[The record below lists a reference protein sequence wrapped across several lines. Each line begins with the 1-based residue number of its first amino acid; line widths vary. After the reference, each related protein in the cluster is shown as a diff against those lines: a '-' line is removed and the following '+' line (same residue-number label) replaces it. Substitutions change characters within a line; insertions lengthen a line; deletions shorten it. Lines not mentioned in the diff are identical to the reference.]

1 MYKNIK
7 KLLGSYYYDY
17 KKTVCL
23 SICDIFIGAI
33 PLIIMMYIMIQS
45 IDQHNITVIQIG
57 IYTLVLLVCFIIRK
71 IFLQK
76 NMFKLQK
83 IGCLAIKDLRINI
96 GDHLQKIN
104 LGYFNQKSYGH
115 IIGTLTTE
123 LHDLEVILTHHIS
136 EIFKI
141 SLLGFI
147 LTVFAFVISP
157 YLAIFQLALI
167 VISITIVAV
176 GMKKIEVE
184 GKKNKIAVEGLVS
197 HVVEYIEGIR
207 LFKSFGVVGTNF
219 ERLKKS
225 LTDLKY
231 SNIKTEFALT
241 PNIFIARILIDLSF
255 PMFIILG
262 IHRLT
267 LGQIS
272 TVYFI
277 SFIMINIALSS
288 ILKAGLPRYVL
299 LRYLTLSIENLM
311 RVENQEEMSYLE
323 DNANISSYDI
333 EFNNVTFSYEQNVP
347 VLQNI
352 NFVARNG
359 KTTALIGPSGS
370 GKTTITNLIAR
381 FWDPQEGSV
390 MIGNRDISKINPN
403 ELLKNI
409 SMVFQDVYLLQDTVY
424 ENIRIGNLDAEKK
437 DVIKAAKVANCH
449 SFIMK
454 MENGYDTIVGEGG
467 FTLSAGERQ
476 RISIARALLKNAPIV
491 LLDEATASL
500 DADNEIE
507 IKNAINNLTNN
518 RTVIVIAHRLNSIRD
533 ADKIIVLKD
542 GKILEWGNHNSLI
555 NNKKWYYDMY
565 NQMQI
570 SKGWQV

>member
-7 KLLGSYYYDY
+7 RLLGSYYYDY
-17 KKTVCL
+17 KKTVYL

-33 PLIIMMYIMIQS
+33 PLIIMMYIMVKS
-45 IDQHNITVIQIG
+45 IDQHNLSVVQIA
-57 IYTLVLLVCFIIRK
+57 IYTCVLLSCFIIRK

-76 NMFKLQK
+76 NIYKLQR
-83 IGCLAIKDLRINI
+83 IGCLAIKDLRIKI

-104 LGYFNQKSYGH
+104 LGYFNQKSCGH
-115 IIGTLTTE
+115 LIGTLTTE

-141 SLLGFI
+141 SLLGI
-147 LTVFAFVISP
+147 LLTVFAFLISP
-157 YLAIFQLALI
+157 YLAFFQLALI
-167 VISITIVAV
+167 AIAITIVVV
-176 GMKKIEVE
+176 GMKKIVIE
-184 GKKNKIAVEGLVS
+184 GKKNKMAVEGLVS
-197 HVVEYIEGIR
+197 HVIEYIEGIR

-219 ERLKKS
+219 TRLKKS
-225 LTDLKY
+225 LSDLKK

-241 PNIFIARILIDLSF
+241 PNIFISRILIDLSF

-262 IHRLT
+262 IRKLT
-267 LGQIS
+267 FGEIS
-272 TVYFI
+272 TVSFI
-277 SFIMINIALSS
+277 SFIMINITLSS
-288 ILKAGLPRYVL
+288 ILKAGLPKYVL
-299 LRYLTLSIENLM
+299 LRYLTLSIENLIG
-311 RVENQEEMSYLE
+311 VENQEEMSYSE
-323 DNANISSYDI
+323 NKVKISSYDI
-333 EFNNVTFSYEQNVP
+333 EFKNVTFSYEKNIP

-352 NFVARNG
+352 NFIARNG

-381 FWDPQEGSV
+381 FWDPQKGSV
-390 MIGNRDISKINPN
+390 IIGNRDIRDINPN

-424 ENIRIGNLDAEKK
+424 ENIRIGNLNSEKK
-437 DVIKAAKVANCH
+437 DVIKAAKAANCH
-449 SFIMK
+449 NFIMK
-454 MENGYDTIVGEGG
+454 MENGYDTIIGEGG

-507 IKNAINNLTNN
+507 IKNAINHLTNN
-518 RTVIVIAHRLNSIRD
+518 KTVIVIAHRLNSIQD

-542 GKILEWGNHNSLI
+542 GKIVEWGNHNNLI
-555 NNKKWYYDMY
+555 KNQKWYYDMY

-570 SKGWQV
+570 SKEWQV

>member
-1 MYKNIK
+1 
-7 KLLGSYYYDY
+7 
-17 KKTVCL
+17 
-23 SICDIFIGAI
+23 
-33 PLIIMMYIMIQS
+33 
-45 IDQHNITVIQIG
+45 
-57 IYTLVLLVCFIIRK
+57 
-71 IFLQK
+71 
-76 NMFKLQK
+76 MFKLQK
-83 IGCLAIKDLRINI
+83 IGCLAIKDLRIKI

-104 LGYFNQKSYGH
+104 LGYFNKKSYGH

-141 SLLGFI
+141 SLLGLI

-157 YLAIFQLALI
+157 YLAVFQLALI
-167 VISITIVAV
+167 VISITVVAV
-176 GMKKIEVE
+176 GMKKIVVE
-184 GKKNKIAVEGLVS
+184 GNKNKIAVEGLVS
-197 HVVEYIEGIR
+197 NVVEYIEGIR

-219 ERLKKS
+219 QRLKKS

-241 PNIFIARILIDLSF
+241 PNIFISRILIDLSF
-255 PMFIILG
+255 PLFLILG

-267 LGQIS
+267 LGEIS

-277 SFIMINIALSS
+277 SFIMINITLSS

-467 FTLSAGERQ
+467 FTISAGERQ
-476 RISIARALLKNAPIV
+476 RISIARALLKNTPIV

-542 GKILEWGNHNSLI
+542 GKILEWGNHNTLI